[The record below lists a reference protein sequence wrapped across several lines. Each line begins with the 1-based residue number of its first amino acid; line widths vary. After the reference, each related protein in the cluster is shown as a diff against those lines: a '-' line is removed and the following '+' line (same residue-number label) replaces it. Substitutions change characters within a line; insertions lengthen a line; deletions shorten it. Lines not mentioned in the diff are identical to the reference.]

1 MLNKLLLRQIQKH
14 FGDIENIPEGL
25 SSLMNVISE
34 SYDHYEK
41 DRNMLERSIELS
53 SNEMIELNSML
64 RKETQAVKKAH
75 NELNKI
81 FNTID
86 QAIFSVDMLNYRL
99 TKISAAC
106 EKIYGYKPEEFY
118 SHVNLWQDVI
128 HPEDKRISFEQVD
141 LLSEGKQIFNQ
152 YRIIH
157 KNKLIRWIENSI
169 TPTLDKT
176 GKLIRID
183 GVTSDITDRKYAEEK
198 VKRSE
203 ANLQTIFDNGDT
215 AYVLIDTNLRIV
227 SYNQLAKKFAGEE
240 LGCNLHEGKY
250 SLDCFTPERSSYIS
264 NALQKV
270 LTGETLNSEMKY
282 PQPDNSDKWYFARY
296 FPVLNNGK
304 VQGIIF
310 ALTDITERKN
320 IERET
325 MMLVDKLQSKNK
337 DLRQFAY
344 IISHNLRAP
353 ITKIQGLA
361 SLFDSSSDEEL
372 LNKSLLE
379 NIKTEADNLDEIV
392 KDINTIISARDSL
405 TETREYIS
413 FDNKLKLVMNALE
426 NEIKENKATITSDFK
441 TPGIVAVKSYLYSIM
456 YNLVSNAIKYHS
468 NERPANILV
477 QSSENGEYI
486 NLSVTDNGT
495 GIDLAKN
502 GEKIFDLYKRFHNG
516 MIPGKGIG
524 IGLSLVKTQTE
535 SMGGRVEVESKV
547 GSGTT
552 FKIFLPK
559 L

>member
-14 FGDIENIPEGL
+14 FGNIENIPENL
-25 SSLMNVISE
+25 SSLINVISE

-53 SNEMIELNSML
+53 SYEMIELNGML
-64 RKETQAVKKAH
+64 RRETQAVKEAN

-86 QAIFSVDMLNYRL
+86 QAIFSVDMVNYRL

-118 SHVNLWQDVI
+118 SQVNLWQDVI
-128 HPEDKRISFEQVD
+128 HPEDKHISFEQID

-198 VKRSE
+198 VRKSE

-215 AYVLIDTNLRIV
+215 AYILIDTNLRIV
-227 SYNQLAKKFAGEE
+227 SFNQPAKKFAGEE
-240 LGCNLHEGKY
+240 LGCHLHEGKY
-250 SLDCFTPERSSYIS
+250 SLDCFTAGRSANIS
-264 NALQKV
+264 NALQKA
-270 LTGETLNSEMKY
+270 LTGEAVNYEMKY
-282 PQPDNSDKWYFARY
+282 PQPDNSDKWYYARY

-304 VQGIIF
+304 IQGIIL
-310 ALTDITERKN
+310 ALTDITERKV

-325 MMLVDKLQSKNK
+325 LALVDKLQSKNK

-361 SLFDSSSDEEL
+361 SLFDSSPDEEL

-379 NIKTEADNLDEIV
+379 NIKTEANNLDEVV

-405 TETREYIS
+405 TEVKEYIS
-413 FDNKLKLVMNALE
+413 FEDELRHVMNALE
-426 NEIKENKATITSDFK
+426 NGIKENKVTITADFK
-441 TPGIVAVKSYLYSIM
+441 VPGIVTVKSYLYSII
-456 YNLVSNAIKYHS
+456 YNLVSNAVKYCS
-468 NERPANILV
+468 NERPASICV
-477 QSSENGEYI
+477 QSREDGEYI

-495 GIDLAKN
+495 GIDLEKN

-516 MIPGKGIG
+516 RVPGKGIG
-524 IGLSLVKTQTE
+524 LTLVKAQTE

-547 GSGTT
+547 GSGTI
-552 FKIFLPK
+552 FKILLPK